1 MPDGG
6 VRNIDNRRK
15 FRAYLLTYSPTTIEL
30 DYAYDQ
36 LSKLQ
41 FPVAEVVEKN
51 VDGQRV
57 INAVLIGERGQR
69 RRLSPDTAMIRSQR
83 PEVRGFGSK
92 AVESNRRY
100 IRQDYIDARGLQDFE
115 QE

>member
-1 MPDGG
+1 MPNCS

-15 FRAYLLTYSPTTIEL
+15 FRYFPTTIEL

-36 LSKLQ
+36 LLKLQ

-51 VDGQRV
+51 VDGERV
-57 INAVLIGERGQR
+57 VNAVLIGERGQR
-69 RRLSPDTAMIRSQR
+69 RRLSPDIAMIRSQS

-92 AVESNRRY
+92 AVDSNRRY
-100 IRQDYIDARGLQDFE
+100 IRQNYTDARG
-115 QE
+115 